1 MSFRPRAEETFDSF
15 FERFIAWSR
24 KHYQSIQVN
33 KSVNKDDP
41 DGSNFNSVPCTFR
54 TEHPNSH
61 INMNDGRSWDEYCSG
76 FKKWSEDYYRS
87 LQMQNQVPE
96 RSSQDTPVD
105 DSGGTKRL
113 EIQVQTNGFVGQP
126 EVQVR
131 EELFRQPVGSFP
143 QSAIVYCFPNMTNS
157 SSCNLNIGF
166 ESPQSGYYALMNPQY
181 FNELP
186 PRMNYTVSQM
196 DGPLYWK

>member
-1 MSFRPRAEETFDSF
+1 MSLQPRAEESFDSF
-15 FERFIAWSR
+15 LERFKAWSR
-24 KHYQSIQVN
+24 NHYESIKKYKQVE
-33 KSVNKDDP
+33 KDEP
-41 DGSNFNSVPCTFR
+41 DGSSFNSVPCTFG

-61 INMNDGRSWDEYCSG
+61 INMNDGRSWDEYFSG

-96 RSSQDTPVD
+96 RSSQDMPVD
-105 DSGGTKRL
+105 DSSGTKRL
-113 EIQVQTNGFVGQP
+113 EIPLQTNGFVGQP

-131 EELFRQPVGSFP
+131 EELFRQPVDSFP
-143 QSAIVYCFPNMTNS
+143 QNSFVYCFPNMTNS
-157 SSCNLNIGF
+157 SSRNMYNVFL
-166 ESPQSGYYALMNPQY
+166 PQQPRYYAMMNPQY

-196 DGPLYWK
+196 DGPLFWK